1 MACGACSG
9 ETMAILGAEGRGQRG
24 DTLPGFIADHD
35 AELLWHPSLSLE
47 SPRRAAALIDRIIA
61 GKRDLTLLCV
71 EGSIIHGP
79 HGSGRFDTFEGRPKR
94 DLVAA
99 LCERADYVLAMGSCA
114 AFGGIPAAPPNPSE
128 STGLQYTNNRPGGL
142 LSPEWRSRAGLPVIN
157 LSACPVDAT
166 TMIQTM
172 SALVRGRDLELDKLG
187 RPATQKPCLSDPG
200 ERRCRT
206 ADKVGYAC
214 YGCIGPKF
222 PLSKP
227 LFRHREVAPR
237 AA

>member
-1 MACGACSG
+1 M
-9 ETMAILGAEGRGQRG
+9 
-24 DTLPGFIADHD
+24 
-35 AELLWHPSLSLE
+35 
-47 SPRRAAALIDRIIA
+47 
-61 GKRDLTLLCV
+61 CV

-142 LSPEWRSRAGLPVIN
+142 LSPEWRSRGGLPVIN

-172 SALVRGRDLELDKLG
+172 SALVRGRDLELDQAG
-187 RPATQKPCLSDPG
+187 PPG
-200 ERRCRT
+200 HAE
-206 ADKVGYAC
+206 AVPVG
-214 YGCIGPKF
+214 
-222 PLSKP
+222 S
-227 LFRHREVAPR
+227 RR
-237 AA
+237 AALPHGRQGRLRLLRLHRPEVPALEAAVPASRGPHPVPR